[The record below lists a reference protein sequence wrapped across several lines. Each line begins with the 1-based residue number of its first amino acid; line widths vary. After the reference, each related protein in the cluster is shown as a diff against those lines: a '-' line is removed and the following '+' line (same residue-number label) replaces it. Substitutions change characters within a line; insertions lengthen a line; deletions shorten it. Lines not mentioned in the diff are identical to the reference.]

1 MFNGQRMYV
10 PKHNEETRVDVID
23 RLIRSHPLATFVTMG
38 TSGLFATH
46 LPMVLHREGEH
57 VTLRGH
63 ISRANRQWRD
73 FTPEI
78 EALAIFSGPEHY
90 ITPNWY
96 PEKAVTG
103 KVVPTWN
110 YAVVHAYGSLRVI
123 EDPAWLLTHL
133 NSLTDTHEASS
144 PASSPAPWRVSDAP
158 AGYVESIAKG
168 IVGIELPIAR
178 LEAKWKVSQN
188 QNEQT
193 RASVVHGL
201 EALDTESSLAMRDL
215 VDGKRP

>member
-1 MFNGQRMYV
+1 MFNRSRMYI

-23 RLIRSHPLATFVTMG
+23 RLIRSHPLATLVTVG
-38 TSGLFATH
+38 ASGLFATH
-46 LPMVLHREGEH
+46 LPMVLHREDEQH
-57 VTLRGH
+57 ATLRGH
-63 ISRANRQWRD
+63 MSRANRQWRE
-73 FTPEI
+73 FSSEV
-78 EALAIFSGPEHY
+78 EALAIFAGPEHY

-96 PEKAVTG
+96 PEKTVTG

-133 NSLTDTHEASS
+133 NSLTDTHETSS
-144 PASSPAPWRVSDAP
+144 PIPWKVSDAP
-158 AGYVESIAKG
+158 ADYVEAIAKG

-188 QNEQT
+188 QNDQT
-193 RASVVHGL
+193 RASVAQGL
-201 EALDTESSLAMRDL
+201 QALDTESSLDMRDL
-215 VDGKRP
+215 VEGKRP